1 MDLSSTRVHHGR
13 VEVGGPEL
21 LIVLLV
27 VVVIFGPSRITG
39 LARSLGEAIHEF
51 RAGQES
57 PKADPEAPKAETK
70 ALEAPSPDRHD
81 QEADTSAGERAP
93 DASAPDAS
101 DERTRENDNSTGDK

>member
-1 MDLSSTRVHHGR
+1 MDLSSAADEDAG

-57 PKADPEAPKAETK
+57 PKATPEAPKADTK
-70 ALEAPSPDRHD
+70 ALEAPPADRPDQD
-81 QEADTSAGERAP
+81 ADISAGEREP
-93 DASAPDAS
+93 EPSAGDAS